1 MEKIKANIDQ
11 WHQFLITKDHEIL
24 DEILDKDVVFH
35 SPVVW
40 TPQEGKKITKF
51 YLMAAVKVLIT
62 DTSEFSY
69 INKTMDNDKCILEFV
84 TTIDGLTI
92 NGVDMIEINDE
103 GKITS
108 FKVMIRP
115 LKAIHKVHEKMAEL
129 FGKK

>member
-1 MEKIKANIDQ
+1 MEKMKISIDQ

-69 INKTMDNDKCILEFV
+69 ISKTMDNNKCILEFV